1 MLNNDR
7 VSHWYL
13 GAVLSWAA
21 AFVLLGLP
29 VFHFWLMVSIKKI
42 AAFSVLACVLQIAFI
57 PWLFSARATAQNP
70 VGLRL
75 KRTVAVIVWLS
86 LLDLLFNYF
95 ALRDGSPDFGTKA
108 IFLGGPL
115 VLGTVI
121 LIIIGIISRIRR
133 SNSGRQGRWS
143 A

>member
-21 AFVLLGLP
+21 AFALIGLP
-29 VFHFWLMVSIKKI
+29 IFHFWLMVSIKKI
-42 AAFSVLACVLQIAFI
+42 AAFSAFACVLQMAFI
-57 PWLFSARATAQNP
+57 PWLFSARATTQNP

-75 KRTVAVIVWLS
+75 KRTVVVIIWLS

-95 ALRDGSPDFGTKA
+95 ALRDASPGLGTKA
-108 IFLGGPL
+108 IFLGGPI
-115 VLGTVI
+115 VLGTVV
-121 LIIIGIISRIRR
+121 LIIIGIISHIKK
-133 SNSGRQGRWS
+133 SN
-143 A
+143 